1 MSDPKETEN
10 PKELEN
16 LETIIER
23 YEKVHRIKK

>member
-1 MSDPKETEN
+1 MSDPQETEN
-10 PKELEN
+10 PKEIEN

>member
-10 PKELEN
+10 SKELEN

-23 YEKVHRIKK
+23 YGKVHRIKK